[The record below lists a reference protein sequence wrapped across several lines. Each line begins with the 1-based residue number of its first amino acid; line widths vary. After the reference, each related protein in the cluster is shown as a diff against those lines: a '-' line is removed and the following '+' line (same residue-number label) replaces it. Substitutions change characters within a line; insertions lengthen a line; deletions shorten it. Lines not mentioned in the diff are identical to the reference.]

1 MDIESILLKAWA
13 ARKPLLRS
21 GKLTACRLFH
31 GAGDGVDG
39 LVVELLNDV
48 LVVQTHPGHGLPA
61 DERLRPAIDRL
72 RLEVG
77 ARAVYHK
84 IFVSDRAQAPADIA
98 AMHADAKPWIGET
111 VEAEIV
117 VREDGMQFVT
127 RPYDGFSV
135 GLFLEHRD
143 NRQRVWSL
151 SAGRRVLNL
160 FSYTC
165 SFSVAAAM
173 GGAAHVSSVD
183 ASKHYLEWGKHNFEI
198 NGVSTVGHTFFCSDT
213 IEFYDR
219 ARRQSRRYDLVILDP
234 PTFSRLRRPRR
245 TLVQD
250 ERLAAL
256 VTGAVELLD
265 PGGILLLATNCRQI
279 GLSRLEREIRT
290 AAGSRGCTI
299 IERPPLSAD
308 FPGDADYS
316 KTVIAKIGQSI
327 PI

>member
-1 MDIESILLKAWA
+1 MDIESILLKAWS
-13 ARKPLLRS
+13 ARQPLLRS

-31 GAGDGVDG
+31 GVGDGVDG

-48 LVVQTHPGHGLPA
+48 LVVQTHPGHGLPTN
-61 DERLRPAIDRL
+61 ERLRPMIDRL
-72 RLEVG
+72 RREVG

-98 AMHADAKPWIGET
+98 AMHADAKPWIGEA
-111 VEAEIV
+111 VEPEIV
-117 VREDGMQFVT
+117 VREDDVQFVT

-143 NRQRVWSL
+143 NRKRIRSL
-151 SAGRRVLNL
+151 AAGRRVLNL
-160 FSYTC
+160 FGYTC

-183 ASKHYLEWGKHNFEI
+183 ASKRYLEWGKRNFEV
-198 NGVSTVGHTFFCSDT
+198 NGVSIAGHLFFCSDT
-213 IEFYDR
+213 IEFYDQ
-219 ARRQSRRYDLVILDP
+219 ARRQGRRYDLVILDP

-245 TLVQD
+245 TLVLD
-250 ERLAAL
+250 EQLAAL
-256 VTGAVELLD
+256 VTGAVDLLD

-279 GLSRLEREIRT
+279 GLDRLEREIRA

-299 IERPPLSAD
+299 IERPLLPAD

-316 KTVIAKIGQSI
+316 KTVITKVDR
-327 PI
+327 